1 MVYESDFYTTRRPYS
16 SRPNVSSYTV
26 TRNEVPWEKVPFV
39 PRPSLIAD
47 PVTAFGKTKPKR
59 EERKSI
65 LDPINRAAI
74 KPKESLLRPL
84 EPYVSAREKTRANVL
99 REVKRQ
105 EGIRENGG
113 SQAAATD
120 FQSMDSIL
128 PRLHRTT
135 DAKTTHRKVFFV
147 SPKY

>member
-16 SRPNVSSYTV
+16 RPNVSSYTT
-26 TRNEVPWEKVPFV
+26 TRNEVPWEKVPYV

-47 PVTAFGKTKPKR
+47 PVTAFGKKKPKH

-84 EPYVSAREKTRANVL
+84 QPYVSAREKTRESVL
-99 REVKRQ
+99 REMKRQ
-105 EGIRENGG
+105 EGLREAGG
-113 SQAAATD
+113 SLAASTD
-120 FQSMDSIL
+120 PRSMDSIL
-128 PRLHRTT
+128 PRLHYTT
-135 DAKTTHRKVFFV
+135 DSKTSHRKIFFV
-147 SPKY
+147 APKY